1 MPLEDLGAYGSGSG
15 SSIHSRYS
23 DAVPKCRQYDSDPN
37 ATDAD
42 SELDR
47 SEAEKFDGLSLMP
60 T

>member
-23 DAVPKCRQYDSDPN
+23 DAVPKCRQYNSDPY
-37 ATDAD
+37 APDAD
-42 SELDR
+42 SEIDR
-47 SEAEKFDGLSLMP
+47 TEVEKFDGMSLMP